1 MTTKEYIATLNPE
14 TAADSIA
21 IVEMMQQISGKEPAL
36 YNERTIGFDT
46 YHYKYT
52 TGREGDNFILGF
64 YPRKGAITFYIMD
77 GTARYEK
84 LLTRLGKHTVK
95 GYCIVIKK
103 LDDVDSSVL
112 RQILQ
117 QSYSNISALAADGTI
132 DRILWQTEK

>member
-52 TGREGDNFILGF
+52 TGREGDGFILG
-64 YPRKGAITFYIMD
+64 
-77 GTARYEK
+77 
-84 LLTRLGKHTVK
+84 L
-95 GYCIVIKK
+95 
-103 LDDVDSSVL
+103 
-112 RQILQ
+112 
-117 QSYSNISALAADGTI
+117 
-132 DRILWQTEK
+132 